1 MESGLLTCVKCKSP
15 PERSHRLL
23 LLPGRNCLFLTCL
36 CKTCKTGTR
45 SRTIQIIINFDLVYK
60 QVSSPLP
67 SFLSLLSLPSLLS
80 LLCSQI
86 HTAHPLSCLQ
96 PASLTMSPPYLF
108 VSYELRPYQAIQQ
121 PPNLMHIFS
130 LDAQERRVWVP
141 ESKLTHHHQCGC
153 GVGSCHLPSFLNRED
168 FWNAGI

>member
-23 LLPGRNCLFLTCL
+23 LLPGRNCLFFTCL
-36 CKTCKTGTR
+36 CKSCKTGTR

-80 LLCSQI
+80 LLCSQVY
-86 HTAHPLSCLQ
+86 TAHPLSCFQ
-96 PASLTMSPPYLF
+96 TASVTMNLPYF
-108 VSYELRPYQAIQQ
+108 
-121 PPNLMHIFS
+121 FS
-130 LDAQERRVWVP
+130 LNRNTNLIMIFINLPTLTGCSGGGSLGTRRP
-141 ESKLTHHHQCGC
+141 SKA
-153 GVGSCHLPSFLNRED
+153 SPRKWSR
-168 FWNAGI
+168 